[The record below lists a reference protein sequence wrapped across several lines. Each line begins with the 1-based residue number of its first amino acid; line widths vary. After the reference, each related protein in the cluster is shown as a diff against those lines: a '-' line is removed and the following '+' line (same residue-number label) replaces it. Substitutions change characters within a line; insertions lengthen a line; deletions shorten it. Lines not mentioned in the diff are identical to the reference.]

1 MNWIPDWLGNDK
13 ALLSLVSIGLGW
25 LLAQGTTLVKDW
37 LNIRRLKNC
46 LLIELEDIRA
56 QLERMERQNKRNL
69 QFYALKGIPN
79 EVSLPI
85 HNLFFRQYFKDVFG
99 KLNHDQR
106 LSYQIIHSL
115 LDTLNKQQAGMATF
129 FEKNYEVRISTAD
142 AEEAQKVL
150 REFGDRVT
158 AIHHATMIVLWHI
171 TFHLQNRENPALR
184 YMGPVHENYLR
195 FRKEVEDDIRK
206 TIEDASKL
214 KREDLEK
221 IYDEKHFR
229 PES

>member
-1 MNWIPDWLGNDK
+1 MNWIPDWLANDK

-37 LNIRRLKNC
+37 LNIRRLKNG

-56 QLERMERQNKRNL
+56 QLERMQLQNKRNL
-69 QFYALKGIPN
+69 QFYALEGIPN
-79 EVSLPI
+79 EGSLPI

-99 KLNHDQR
+99 KLNHVQR
-106 LSYQIIHSL
+106 LSYQLIHSH
-115 LDTLNKQQAGMATF
+115 LDTLNQQQEGLVTF
-129 FEKNYEVRISTAD
+129 LEKNYEVRHGPAD
-142 AEEAQKVL
+142 AEEAHKVL

-158 AIHHATMIVLWHI
+158 AIHRETMKTLWHL
-171 TFHLQNRENPALR
+171 TFHLRNRDNPALD
-184 YMGPVHENYLR
+184 YEGSVHQSYLR
-195 FRKEVEDDIRK
+195 FLEEVEDDIRK
-206 TIEDASKL
+206 TIEDASSL

-221 IYDEKHFR
+221 ILNEKPFR

>member
-1 MNWIPDWLGNDK
+1 MTWLPNWLTDDK
-13 ALLSLVSIGLGW
+13 ALLSLVSLGLGW

-37 LNIRRLKNC
+37 LNIRRLKNG

-56 QLERMERQNKRNL
+56 QLDRLQLQNKRNL
-69 QFYALKGIPN
+69 HFYALKGIPN
-79 EVSLPI
+79 EGSLPI

-106 LSYQIIHSL
+106 ISYQLIHSL
-115 LDTLNKQQAGMATF
+115 LDTLNQQQAAMVTF
-129 FEKNYEVRISTAD
+129 LEKNYEVRHGPAD
-142 AEEAQKVL
+142 SEEAHKAL

-158 AIHHATMIVLWHI
+158 AIHRNTMIVLWHI
-171 TFHLQNRENPALR
+171 TFHLRNRKNPVLD
-184 YMGPVHENYLR
+184 YKGSVHESYLLYLV
-195 FRKEVEDDIRK
+195 EVEREIQE
-206 TIEDASKL
+206 TIEGASSL

-221 IYDEKHFR
+221 IYNEKFFR